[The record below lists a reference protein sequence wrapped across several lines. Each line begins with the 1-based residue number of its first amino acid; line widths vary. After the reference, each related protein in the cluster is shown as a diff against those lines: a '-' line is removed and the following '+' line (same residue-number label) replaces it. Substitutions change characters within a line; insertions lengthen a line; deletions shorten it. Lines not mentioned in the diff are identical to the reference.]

1 MYRQLHICSLLVYG
15 LIIVRCDQRQDN
27 CVQEG
32 LKLTCQ
38 HLPTQSFSHSVQHV
52 YTEGTNIET
61 DMITFD
67 PATWFNVTKLE
78 MQAED
83 GEFFGNNNGSVFQ
96 GLTHLERL
104 GIHARKLTYFN
115 RQTFLGLLNLKCLD
129 LSYCY
134 RLTVEELIKP
144 LMDITVLA
152 SLEFL
157 DLTALSNFY
166 FKSFSL
172 TSKFFEVLSWRPIKY
187 LNFSHISVTEADLK
201 GFERLCQ
208 SLEILNLSN
217 VIYIP
222 KQGTFS
228 GSETLLTCLSL
239 QVIDWSHLSIGN
251 VLYWLT
257 DRNRS
262 HSIVEVV
269 TNFEEVVPSVHTVII
284 NNVNFGIPEFWI
296 RVNGDNY
303 SCSRC
308 GFGNVKTLSVK
319 GNKLKWLNASLI
331 NADTVTVT
339 VIDLSDNGLEFLSPS
354 FLKELVYLEVL
365 VFRNNMLHVMQQYPD
380 FEDLFATLKNLR
392 TVDLSENGLTRIPK
406 YMFVENKNLR
416 VIHLF
421 GNKLE
426 SISFVVDGLDK
437 LQTLDLRRNRISLLS
452 GADFVRVSYFVRTRF
467 TNYSNFN
474 IDVHENPFV
483 CNCESSQFIRWL
495 YIYLTPKLTKYN
507 RYMCVFNTERVEL
520 DEKIMAESQNLCLRR
535 SVIFSTSALSCI
547 FFLTVLVLSLL
558 LIKSYKRKKREKLRE
573 EFIGRLRNENFD
585 NKRLVFIMYCQKDE
599 EFVVQHVTEQIASCL
614 KKLLKT
620 DHDIIWDFTS
630 YRLGLTLISEA
641 ERCLRQS
648 FVVVLLISR
657 AFCEC
662 LRCNRELKLAL
673 NKDKPIAIIYKETI
687 GIEKVS
693 PLLETISKN
702 CLKAS
707 FLQKQNDLVL
717 TPSVARFCTSV
728 LDLAAASDKGQDSN
742 I

>member
-1 MYRQLHICSLLVYG
+1 MGEIRFVGTGETRGYPYLV
-15 LIIVRCDQRQDN
+15 C
-27 CVQEG
+27 
-32 LKLTCQ
+32 K
-38 HLPTQSFSHSVQHV
+38 
-52 YTEGTNIET
+52 
-61 DMITFD
+61 
-67 PATWFNVTKLE
+67 
-78 MQAED
+78 
-83 GEFFGNNNGSVFQ
+83 
-96 GLTHLERL
+96 
-104 GIHARKLTYFN
+104 
-115 RQTFLGLLNLKCLD
+115 
-129 LSYCY
+129 
-134 RLTVEELIKP
+134 
-144 LMDITVLA
+144 
-152 SLEFL
+152 
-157 DLTALSNFY
+157 
-166 FKSFSL
+166 
-172 TSKFFEVLSWRPIKY
+172 
-187 LNFSHISVTEADLK
+187 
-201 GFERLCQ
+201 
-208 SLEILNLSN
+208 
-217 VIYIP
+217 
-222 KQGTFS
+222 
-228 GSETLLTCLSL
+228 
-239 QVIDWSHLSIGN
+239 N

-262 HSIVEVV
+262 HSIVEVDL
-269 TNFEEVVPSVHTVII
+269 TDFGQVVPSVHTLII
-284 NNVNFGIPEFWI
+284 NNLNFGIPEFWI
-296 RVNGDNY
+296 RLNGDNY
-303 SCSRC
+303 SCSGC
-308 GFGNVKTLSVK
+308 DFGAIKTLSVK

-331 NADTVTVT
+331 NADTITFT
-339 VIDLSDNGLEFLSPS
+339 VIDLSDNGLEFLSPTL
-354 FLKELVYLEVL
+354 LKEMVYIEVL
-365 VFRNNMLHVMQQYPD
+365 VFRNNMLYVMQHYPD
-380 FEDLFATLKNLR
+380 FEDLFTTFKNLR

-406 YMFVENKNLR
+406 NMFVENKNLR
-416 VIHLF
+416 VINLF

-452 GADFVRVSYFVRTRF
+452 GADFVRVSYFVQTRF

-495 YIYLTPKLTKYN
+495 YIYLTPKLTKRN
-507 RYMCVFNTERVEL
+507 QYMCVFKTDRVEL

-614 KKLLKT
+614 KRLLKM

-662 LRCNRELKLAL
+662 RRCNRELKLAL

-687 GIEKVS
+687 ENEKVS

-728 LDLAAASDKGQDSN
+728 LDLAAASKKAQDSN